1 MDSTKRDAYATE
13 MKAKSTTLRKQI
25 DELAQRSREAGSDA
39 SKDAR
44 LAYHR
49 LKDELNEVDKL
60 MDKMMEITDDSW
72 TNVQE
77 DVKEMW
83 SSITTEFKKLK

>member
-1 MDSTKRDAYATE
+1 MDSTKRDAYAAE
-13 MKAKSTTLRKQI
+13 MKAKSTTLRNQI
-25 DELAQRSREAGSDA
+25 DELAQKSREAGSDV

-60 MDKMMEITDDSW
+60 MDKMMEIADDSW
-72 TNVQE
+72 TNVQD
-77 DVKEMW
+77 DVTEMW
-83 SSITTEFKKLK
+83 SRITDEFKKMR